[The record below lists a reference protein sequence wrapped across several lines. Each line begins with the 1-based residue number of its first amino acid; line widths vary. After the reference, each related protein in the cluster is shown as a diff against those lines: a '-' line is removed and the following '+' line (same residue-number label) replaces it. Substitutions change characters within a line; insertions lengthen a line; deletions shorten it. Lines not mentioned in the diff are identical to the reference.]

1 MDLWLSI
8 LAGTLVAGGSY
19 LMMSGAML
27 RFLLGLVLISNA
39 VNLVIFVTGRMTY
52 AGAPFIDK
60 AAGVLSA
67 DAANPV
73 PQALILTAIVIV
85 FGLFAFTLALALRAY
100 SEMGTDDTDEMREAE
115 PKTEEKPL

>member
-39 VNLVIFVTGRMTY
+39 VNLIIFVTGRMTY
-52 AGAPFIDK
+52 AGAPFISK
-60 AAGVLSA
+60 AIGVLES

-73 PQALILTAIVIV
+73 PQALILTAIVIG

-100 SEMGTDDTDEMREAE
+100 TEMGTDDTDEMREAE
-115 PKTEEKPL
+115 PPQERL